1 MFKVIKEYLIYYSLW
16 VAFFLMARLIFL
28 LYYFQDTQSI
38 GFQAF
43 MKTFFYGVRLDLSAA
58 GYFSALPFLLL
69 SLNTLFKRKNYLLK
83 VVQIITAELII
94 LSAVLIIIDLG
105 LYQNWG
111 FRLDDTFLKYLK
123 SPKEMMASS
132 STSPFFLFI
141 FVAAT
146 LSFLSIYI
154 FNLLFFTQLKL
165 PRSAHSDNY
174 PLSIS
179 LKKTILQLLL
189 GLILTVALII
199 PIRGGFQLAPVN
211 QSAVYFSN
219 EPFAN
224 HAAVNV
230 LWNFFVSVFEKT
242 TDRKNPYAYFSKN
255 EAVGLVQ
262 ELFKDS
268 SATHYL
274 IKKNIKNPNVIII
287 TWESLTAKAVEKLGG
302 VAGVTPQLNALCSE
316 GILFSNIYAAGDRTH
331 LGLMAVLAGYP
342 SISEENVFEVPRKS
356 AQLPCLSRDFKAK
369 GYQTDFYY
377 GGEAEFAN
385 MKSYL
390 LNGQFNRLI
399 TKSDFEKKDL
409 SSKWGA
415 FDHVVLNRAMTDLTT
430 IQQPFFVN
438 ILTLSSHEPFEIPND
453 SNHWGIPNFKKT
465 TDENELF
472 KNVMYYTDQA
482 VGAFIN
488 EAKKQIWWD
497 NTLILIIADHGSHR
511 LEPHDNEFINFHI
524 PMIWCGGAL
533 AIKDTVFTSIG
544 SQTDIPATVLAQ
556 LDVPFTDYKWSKNIL
571 SKQYQPFAY
580 FNFHG
585 GFGFLQNTGQ
595 YVWDTEGSFIRRQ
608 QGAVDSNAIRQ
619 GKAYLQATNEDFLEK

>member
-38 GFQAF
+38 GFQSF

-58 GYFSALPFLLL
+58 GYFSVLPFLLL
-69 SLNTLFKRKNYLLK
+69 TINILFKRKNYWLK
-83 VVQIITAELII
+83 VVQILTATLII
-94 LSAVLIIIDLG
+94 LSSVLISIDLG

-132 STSPFFLFI
+132 STSPVFLFVFI
-141 FVAAT
+141 AAM
-146 LSFLSIYI
+146 LSFLSIYV
-154 FNLLFFTQLKL
+154 FNRLFFTQLKFSH
-165 PRSAHSDNY
+165 PF
-174 PLSIS
+174 SIS
-179 LKKTILQLLL
+179 LKKAIPQFLL
-189 GLILTVALII
+189 GLILTFSLII

-219 EPFAN
+219 QPFAN

-242 TDRKNPYAYFSKN
+242 TDRKNPYSYFSKN
-255 EAVGLVQ
+255 EAAGLVQ

-268 SATHYL
+268 STTNYL

-287 TWESLTAKAVEKLGG
+287 TWESLTAKAIEKLGG
-302 VAGVTPQLNALCSE
+302 VGGVTPQLNALCSE
-316 GILFSNIYAAGDRTH
+316 GVLFSNMYAAGDRTH
-331 LGLMAVLAGYP
+331 LGLMAILAGYP
-342 SISEENVFEVPRKS
+342 TLSEENVFEVPRKS
-356 AQLPCLSRDFKAK
+356 AQLPCLSRDFKVK
-369 GYQTDFYY
+369 GYQTGFYY

-390 LNGQFNRLI
+390 LNGQFNKLI
-399 TKSDFEKKDL
+399 TISDFDKKDL

-430 IQQPFFVN
+430 IQQPFFIN

-453 SNHWGIPNFKKT
+453 SNHWGIPNFQKS

-488 EAKKQIWWD
+488 EAKKQVWWD
-497 NTLILIIADHGSHR
+497 NTLIVIIADHGSHR
-511 LEPHDNEFINFHI
+511 LEPHDNEFKNFHI

-533 AIKDTVFTSIG
+533 AVKDTIFAPIG

-556 LDVPFTDYKWSKNIL
+556 LDVPFKDYKWSKNIL
-571 SKQYQPFAY
+571 STQYQPFAY

-585 GFGFLQNTGQ
+585 GFGFVQNKGQ

-608 QGAVDSNAIRQ
+608 NGVVDSSAIRQ
-619 GKAYLQATNEDFLEK
+619 GKAYLQATNEDFFGK

>member
-1 MFKVIKEYLIYYSLW
+1 MFKVVKNYLLYYTLW

-28 LYYFQDTQSI
+28 LYYFQDTQTI

-58 GYFSALPFLLL
+58 GYYSALPFLLL
-69 SLNTLFKRKNYLLK
+69 TVNSLFKRKNYLLK
-83 VVQIITAELII
+83 VVQILTAALII
-94 LSAVLIIIDLG
+94 LSAILIIIDLG

-132 STSPFFLFI
+132 STSPVLLFVFI
-141 FVAAT
+141 AGMF
-146 LSFLSIYI
+146 SFLSIYT
-154 FNLLFFTQLKL
+154 FNRLFFTPLKL
-165 PRSAHSDNY
+165 SY

-179 LKKTILQLLL
+179 IKKVIPQFLL
-189 GLILTVALII
+189 GLILTFLLII

-219 EPFAN
+219 QPFAN

-242 TDRKNPYAYFSKN
+242 TDNKNPYSYFSKN
-255 EAVGLVQ
+255 EAAGLVQ

-268 SATHYL
+268 SSTHYL

-287 TWESLTAKAVEKLGG
+287 TWESLTAKAIEKLGG

-331 LGLMAVLAGYP
+331 LGLMAILAGYP
-342 SISEENVFEVPRKS
+342 TISGENVFEVPRKS

-369 GYQTDFYY
+369 GYQTGFYY

-415 FDHVVLNRAMTDLTT
+415 FDHVVLNRAMTDLTI

-438 ILTLSSHEPFEIPND
+438 ILTLSSNEPFEIPNE
-453 SNHWGIPNFKKT
+453 SNKWGIPNFKKT

-482 VGAFIN
+482 VGAFIQ
-488 EAKKQIWWD
+488 EAKKQVWWD
-497 NTLILIIADHGSHR
+497 NTLIVIIADHGTHR
-511 LEPHDNEFINFHI
+511 LQPHDDEFVNFHI
-524 PMIWCGGAL
+524 PMIWCGGVL
-533 AIKDTVFTSIG
+533 AVKDTVLTPIG
-544 SQTDIPATVLAQ
+544 SQTDLPATVLAQ
-556 LDVPFTDYKWSKNIL
+556 LDIPFKEYKWSKNIL

-585 GFGFLQNTGQ
+585 GFGFLQSKGQ

-608 QGAVDSNAIRQ
+608 LGVVDSNAIRQ
-619 GKAYLQATNEDFLEK
+619 GKAYLQASYEDFLGK

>member
-1 MFKVIKEYLIYYSLW
+1 MFKVVKNYLIYYVLW

-28 LYYFQDTQSI
+28 LYYFQETQSI

-69 SLNTLFKRKNYLLK
+69 TINILFKRKKYWLK
-83 VVQIITAELII
+83 VVQILTAILII
-94 LSAVLIIIDLG
+94 LSSILIIIDLG

-132 STSPFFLFI
+132 STSPVLLFVFI
-141 FVAAT
+141 AGMF
-146 LSFLSIYI
+146 SFLSIYT
-154 FNLLFFTQLKL
+154 FNRLFFTPLKL
-165 PRSAHSDNY
+165 SY

-179 LKKTILQLLL
+179 IKKVIPQFLL
-189 GLILTVALII
+189 GLILTFLLII

-219 EPFAN
+219 QPFAN

-242 TDRKNPYAYFSKN
+242 TDNKNPYSYFSKN
-255 EAVGLVQ
+255 EAAGLVQ

-268 SATHYL
+268 SSTHYL

-287 TWESLTAKAVEKLGG
+287 TWESLTAKAIEKLGG
-302 VAGVTPQLNALCSE
+302 VAGVTPQLNALCRE
-316 GILFSNIYAAGDRTH
+316 GILFSNIHAAGDRTH

-342 SISEENVFEVPRKS
+342 TLSEENVFEVPRKS
-356 AQLPCLSRDFKAK
+356 AQLPCLSRDLKAK
-369 GYQTDFYY
+369 GYQTGFYY

-390 LNGQFNRLI
+390 LNGQFSKLI
-399 TKSDFEKKDL
+399 TISDFEKKDL

-453 SNHWGIPNFKKT
+453 SNKWGIPNFKKT

-488 EAKKQIWWD
+488 EAKKQVWWD
-497 NTLILIIADHGSHR
+497 STLILIIADHGTHR
-511 LEPHDNEFINFHI
+511 LEPHDNEFKNFHI

-533 AIKDTVFTSIG
+533 AVKDTVLTPIG

-556 LDVPFTDYKWSKNIL
+556 LDVPFKDYKWSKNIL

-585 GFGFLQNTGQ
+585 GFGFLQNKGQ

-608 QGAVDSNAIRQ
+608 NGEVDSNAIRL
-619 GKAYLQATNEDFLEK
+619 GKAYLQATYEDFLEK

>member
-1 MFKVIKEYLIYYSLW
+1 MFKVIKEYFIYYTLW

-28 LYYFQDTQSI
+28 LYYFQETQSI

-69 SLNTLFKRKNYLLK
+69 TINSLFKRKNYLLK
-83 VVQIITAELII
+83 IVQIFTVILII
-94 LSAVLIIIDLG
+94 LSSILIIIDLG

-132 STSPFFLFI
+132 STSPVFLFVFI
-141 FVAAT
+141 AAM
-146 LSFLSIYI
+146 LSFSSIYV
-154 FNLLFFTQLKL
+154 FNRLFFTQLKL
-165 PRSAHSDNY
+165 SYTSYFNNY
-174 PLSIS
+174 HPLSI
-179 LKKTILQLLL
+179 KTISQFFL
-189 GLILTVALII
+189 GLILTFLLII

-219 EPFAN
+219 QPFAN

-230 LWNFFVSVFEKT
+230 LWNFFVSVSEKT
-242 TDRKNPYAYFSKN
+242 TDRHNPYLYFSKN
-255 EAVGLVQ
+255 EAAGLVQ
-262 ELFKDS
+262 NLFKDS
-268 SATHYL
+268 SSTHYL

-287 TWESLTAKAVEKLGG
+287 TWESLTAKAIEKLGG
-302 VAGVTPQLNALCSE
+302 VAGVTPQLNALCNE
-316 GILFSNIYAAGDRTH
+316 GVLFSNIYAAGDRTH

-342 SISEENVFEVPRKS
+342 TLVEENVFEAPRKS

-369 GYQTDFYY
+369 GYQTGFYY

-390 LNGQFNRLI
+390 LNGQFSKLI
-399 TKSDFEKKDL
+399 TINDFEKKDL

-415 FDHVVLNRAMTDLTT
+415 FDHVVLNRAMTDLIT

-453 SNHWGIPNFKKT
+453 SNKWGIPNFKKT

-488 EAKKQIWWD
+488 EAKKQVWWD
-497 NTLILIIADHGSHR
+497 NTLIVIIADHGTHR
-511 LEPHDNEFINFHI
+511 LEPHDNEFKNFHI

-533 AIKDTVFTSIG
+533 AVHDTVIAPIG
-544 SQTDIPATVLAQ
+544 SQTDVSATVLAQ
-556 LDVPFTDYKWSKNIL
+556 LNIPFKDYKWSKNIL
-571 SKQYQPFAY
+571 SKEYQPFAY

-585 GFGFLQNTGQ
+585 GFGFLQNKGQ

-608 QGAVDSNAIRQ
+608 NGAVDSNAIRL
-619 GKAYLQATNEDFLEK
+619 GKAYLQATYEDFLEK

>member
-1 MFKVIKEYLIYYSLW
+1 MFYFIKEYFIYYTLW
-16 VAFFLMARLIFL
+16 VGYFLMSRLIFL
-28 LYYFQDTQSI
+28 LYYFQETQSI
-38 GFQAF
+38 GFQSF

-58 GYFSALPFLLL
+58 GYFSALPFLLFTI
-69 SLNTLFKRKNYLLK
+69 NILFKRKKYLLK
-83 VVQIITAELII
+83 VVQILTATLII
-94 LSAVLIIIDLG
+94 LSSVLIIIDLG

-132 STSPFFLFI
+132 STSPVFLFVFI
-141 FVAAT
+141 AAI
-146 LSFLSIYI
+146 LSFSSIYV
-154 FNLLFFTQLKL
+154 FNRLFFTQLKL
-165 PRSAHSDNY
+165 SYTSYFNNY
-174 PLSIS
+174 HPLSI
-179 LKKTILQLLL
+179 KTIFQLFLS
-189 GLILTVALII
+189 LILTFSLII

-219 EPFAN
+219 QPFAN

-230 LWNFFVSVFEKT
+230 LWNFFVSVSEKT
-242 TDRKNPYAYFSKN
+242 TNNKNPYSYFSKN
-255 EAVGLVQ
+255 EASGLVQ
-262 ELFKDS
+262 ELFQDS
-268 SATHYL
+268 SSTHYL

-287 TWESLTAKAVEKLGG
+287 TWESLTAKAIEKLGG
-302 VAGVTPQLNALCSE
+302 VGGVTPQLNALCSE

-342 SISEENVFEVPRKS
+342 TLVEENVFEVPRKS
-356 AQLPCLSRDFKAK
+356 AQLPCLSKDFKAK
-369 GYQTDFYY
+369 GYQTGFYY

-390 LNGQFNRLI
+390 LNGQFSRLI

-415 FDHVVLNRAMTDLTT
+415 FDHVVLNRAMTDLTN

-438 ILTLSSHEPFEIPND
+438 ILTLSSHEPFEIPTE
-453 SNHWGIPNFKKT
+453 SNQWGIPNFKKT

-488 EAKKQIWWD
+488 DAKKQVWWD
-497 NTLILIIADHGSHR
+497 NTLVVIIADHGTHR
-511 LEPHDNEFINFHI
+511 LEPHDNEFKNFHI

-533 AIKDTVFTSIG
+533 AVKDTIIAHIG
-544 SQTDIPATVLAQ
+544 SQTDVSATVLAQ
-556 LDVPFTDYKWSKNIL
+556 LDIPFKEYKWSKNIL
-571 SKQYQPFAY
+571 SKEYQPFAY

-585 GFGFLQNTGQ
+585 GFGFLQNKGQ

-608 QGAVDSNAIRQ
+608 QGIVDSNAIRL
-619 GKAYLQATNEDFLEK
+619 GKAYLQASYDDFLEK

>member
-1 MFKVIKEYLIYYSLW
+1 MFKIVKNYLLYYTLW
-16 VAFFLMARLIFL
+16 LAFFLMARLIFL

-43 MKTFFYGVRLDLSAA
+43 MKTFYYGVRLDLSAA

-69 SLNTLFKRKNYLLK
+69 TINSLFKRKNYLLK
-83 VVQIITAELII
+83 VVQILTAVLII
-94 LSAVLIIIDLG
+94 LSSVLIIIDLG

-132 STSPFFLFI
+132 STSPVFLFVLI
-141 FVAAT
+141 AAI
-146 LSFLSIYI
+146 LSILSIYI
-154 FNLLFFTQLKL
+154 FNRVFFTQLKF
-165 PRSAHSDNY
+165 SDSFYSKEKY
-174 PLSIS
+174 PLSI
-179 LKKTILQLLL
+179 KTILQFFL
-189 GLILTVALII
+189 GLILTFSLII

-219 EPFAN
+219 KPFAN

-230 LWNFFVSVFEKT
+230 LWNFFVSVSEKT
-242 TDRKNPYAYFSKN
+242 TDNKNPYSYFSKN
-255 EAVGLVQ
+255 EAAGLVQ

-268 SATHYL
+268 SLTHYL
-274 IKKNIKNPNVIII
+274 IKKNIKNPNTIII
-287 TWESLTAKAVEKLGG
+287 TWESLTAKVIEKLGG
-302 VAGVTPQLNALCSE
+302 LEGVTPQLNALCSD
-316 GILFSNIYAAGDRTH
+316 GILFSNIYAAGERTH

-342 SISEENVFEVPRKS
+342 TISGENVFEVPRKS
-356 AQLPCLSRDFKAK
+356 AQLPCLSRDFKAY
-369 GYQTDFYY
+369 GYQTGFYY

-415 FDHVVLNRAMTDLTT
+415 FDHVVLNRTMTDLTT
-430 IQQPFFVN
+430 IQQPFFIN
-438 ILTLSSHEPFEIPND
+438 ILTLSSHEPFEIPTD

-482 VGAFIN
+482 IGAFIN
-488 EAKKQIWWD
+488 EAKKQVWWD
-497 NTLILIIADHGSHR
+497 NTLIVIIADHGTHR
-511 LEPHDNEFINFHI
+511 LEPHDNEFANFHI

-533 AIKDTVFTSIG
+533 AVHDTVIASIG

-556 LDVPFTDYKWSKNIL
+556 LDMPFRDYKWSKNIL

-585 GFGFLQNTGQ
+585 GFGFLQNKGQ
-595 YVWDTEGSFIRRQ
+595 YVWDTEGSFVRRQ
-608 QGAVDSNAIRQ
+608 EGAVDSNAVRL
-619 GKAYLQATNEDFLEK
+619 GKAYLQATYEDFLEK

>member
-1 MFKVIKEYLIYYSLW
+1 MFKVVKNYLLYYTLW

-28 LYYFQDTQSI
+28 LYYFQDTQTI

-58 GYFSALPFLLL
+58 GYYSALPFLLL
-69 SLNTLFKRKNYLLK
+69 TVNSLFKRKNYLLK
-83 VVQIITAELII
+83 VVQILTAALII
-94 LSAVLIIIDLG
+94 LSAILIIIDLG

-132 STSPFFLFI
+132 STSPVLLFVFI
-141 FVAAT
+141 AGMF
-146 LSFLSIYI
+146 SFLSIYT
-154 FNLLFFTQLKL
+154 FNRLFFTPLKL
-165 PRSAHSDNY
+165 SY

-179 LKKTILQLLL
+179 IKKVIPQFLL
-189 GLILTVALII
+189 GLILTFLLII

-219 EPFAN
+219 QPFAN

-242 TDRKNPYAYFSKN
+242 TDNKNPYSYFSKN
-255 EAVGLVQ
+255 EAAGLVQ

-268 SATHYL
+268 SSTHYL

-331 LGLMAVLAGYP
+331 LGLMAILAGYP
-342 SISEENVFEVPRKS
+342 TISGENVFEVPRKS

-369 GYQTDFYY
+369 GYQTGFYY

-415 FDHVVLNRAMTDLTT
+415 FDHVVLNRAMTDLTI

-438 ILTLSSHEPFEIPND
+438 ILTLSSHEPFEIPNE
-453 SNHWGIPNFKKT
+453 SNKWGIPNFKKT

-482 VGAFIN
+482 VGAFIQ
-488 EAKKQIWWD
+488 EAKKQVWWD
-497 NTLILIIADHGSHR
+497 NTLIVIIADHGTHR
-511 LEPHDNEFINFHI
+511 LQPHDDEFVNFHI
-524 PMIWCGGAL
+524 PMIWCGGVL
-533 AIKDTVFTSIG
+533 AVKDTVLTPIG
-544 SQTDIPATVLAQ
+544 SQTDLPATVLAQ
-556 LDVPFTDYKWSKNIL
+556 LDIPFKEYKWSKNIL

-585 GFGFLQNTGQ
+585 GFGFLQSKGQ

-608 QGAVDSNAIRQ
+608 LGVVDSNAIRQ
-619 GKAYLQATNEDFLEK
+619 GKAYLQASYEDFLGK

>member
-1 MFKVIKEYLIYYSLW
+1 MFKVVKNYLLYYALW

-28 LYYFQDTQSI
+28 LYYFQETQSI

-69 SLNTLFKRKNYLLK
+69 TINSLFKRKKYLLK
-83 VVQIITAELII
+83 VVQIFTVILII
-94 LSAVLIIIDLG
+94 LSSVLIIIDLG

-132 STSPFFLFI
+132 STSPVFFFVFI
-141 FVAAT
+141 AGM
-146 LSFLSIYI
+146 LSFLSIYT
-154 FNLLFFTQLKL
+154 FNRVFFNQLKKSY
-165 PRSAHSDNY
+165 PSYNDNY
-174 PLSIS
+174 PPLSI
-179 LKKTILQLLL
+179 KTIFQFLL
-189 GLILTVALII
+189 GLILTFSLII
-199 PIRGGFQLAPVN
+199 PIRGGFQLAPIN
-211 QSAVYFSN
+211 QSAVYFTN
-219 EPFAN
+219 QPFAN

-230 LWNFFVSVFEKT
+230 LWNFFVSVSEKT
-242 TDRKNPYAYFSKN
+242 TDNKNPYSYFSKN
-255 EAVGLVQ
+255 EAAGWVQ

-268 SATHYL
+268 SSTHYL

-287 TWESLTAKAVEKLGG
+287 TWESLTAKAIEKLGG
-302 VAGVTPQLNALCSE
+302 VAGVTPQLNTLCSE

-342 SISEENVFEVPRKS
+342 TLSEENVFEVPRKS

-369 GYQTDFYY
+369 GYQTGFYY

-390 LNGQFNRLI
+390 LNGQFSKLI
-399 TKSDFEKKDL
+399 TISDFESKDL

-453 SNHWGIPNFKKT
+453 SNKWGIPNFKTT

-488 EAKKQIWWD
+488 EAKKQVWWD
-497 NTLILIIADHGSHR
+497 NTLIVIIADHGTHR
-511 LEPHDNEFINFHI
+511 LEPHDNEFKNFHI

-533 AIKDTVFTSIG
+533 AVHDTVIAPIG
-544 SQTDIPATVLAQ
+544 SQTDVSATVLAQ
-556 LDVPFTDYKWSKNIL
+556 LDMPFKDYKWSKNIL
-571 SKQYQPFAY
+571 SKQYEPFAY

-585 GFGFLQNTGQ
+585 GFGFLQNKGQ
-595 YVWDTEGSFIRRQ
+595 YVWDTEGAFIRRQ
-608 QGAVDSNAIRQ
+608 QGVVDSNAIRL
-619 GKAYLQATNEDFLEK
+619 GKAYLQATYEDFLEK